1 VVIADRLSVYVDSV
15 YKIMKKII
23 IIILLLILTGLS
35 VYYFYPEDT
44 LPVDTEI
51 DRLVVYKSQRQLHA
65 YSNGELIKT
74 YRISLGGK
82 PLGHKQFEGDK
93 KTPEGIYRI
102 DDKNP
107 HSGYHKNLGIS
118 YPNEADKKY
127 AGQYDKSPGG
137 DIKIHGLRNG
147 TGFISKFQRWK
158 DWTLGCIAVTDSE
171 IDELYRSVP
180 IGTVIEIK
188 P

>member
-1 VVIADRLSVYVDSV
+1 MI
-15 YKIMKKII
+15 KKTII
-23 IIILLLILTGLS
+23 FILLLLFTGS
-35 VYYFYPEDT
+35 AVYYFYPEDK
-44 LPVDTEI
+44 LPTDIEI
-51 DRLVVYKSQRQLHA
+51 DRLVVYKSQRQLLA
-65 YSNGELIKT
+65 YSNGELVKT
-74 YRISLGGK
+74 YRISLGGQ
-82 PLGHKQFEGDK
+82 PSGHKQFEGDQ
-93 KTPEGIYRI
+93 KTPEGTYYIN
-102 DDKNP
+102 DKNP

-118 YPNEADKKY
+118 YPNDADKAY
-127 AGQYDKSPGG
+127 AEQYDKSPGG

-147 TGFISKFQRWK
+147 TGFIYKFQRWK